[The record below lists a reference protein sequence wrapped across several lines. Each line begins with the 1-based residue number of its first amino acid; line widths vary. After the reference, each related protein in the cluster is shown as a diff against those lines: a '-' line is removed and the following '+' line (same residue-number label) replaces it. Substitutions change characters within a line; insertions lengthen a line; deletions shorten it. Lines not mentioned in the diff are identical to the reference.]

1 MPDASTSSNEAG
13 RPSAKPRYAPAEL
26 STRLDQAWRV
36 LSVNQEMIRSADQK
50 IYLLIAIS
58 AVLASF
64 VANNLEKILKMGPLQ
79 TVLLALFLVS
89 SAGFLFFALGTLINR
104 TQKSD
109 GIAAE
114 NPRLIFF
121 GDIARSASAGAYAN
135 HFRDADLHD
144 VLDDLCHQIHSV
156 ARIATKKYRTYRLAW
171 FVLMAEVAL
180 FLALEISV
188 SFNIV

>member
-1 MPDASTSSNEAG
+1 MPDASTSLNEAAK
-13 RPSAKPRYAPAEL
+13 PPVKPRYAPAEL

-114 NPRLIFF
+114 TPRLIFF
-121 GDIARSASAGAYAN
+121 GDIAQSASAGTYAN

-156 ARIATKKYRTYRLAW
+156 ARIATRKYRTYRLAW
-171 FVLMAEVAL
+171 FVLMIEVAL